1 VFRRS
6 AILVILAGCAAFA
19 PAGPLTVSRVE
30 TIVSPSNRNLRLVPG
45 VGVGDSLDWDGL
57 SRAEARL
64 TDQLVAEGYL
74 SASVETDTMVRGDS
88 LIVRF
93 RVQTGKPARVGGWR
107 IAGDDSVPVEKL
119 LRSLPGRGVRFSR
132 AVADRA
138 AAAIL
143 LVHENNGYPFAVVTP
158 LALVQESGFVYP
170 ALQVAAGPKVE
181 VGFVEFAGKPGTRP
195 ELLERVAGFS
205 RRSYSHTVV
214 AQWRQR
220 LEQSG
225 LVTVDSEAIVRT
237 LGIAA
242 GKVERGNGGVRT
254 WDFPLST
261 FPGQS
266 PSGAY
271 GVRFWVTGR
280 RNNRAGGVA
289 GYSPAD
295 RKLTGLVQIAFHN
308 LFDSGRRLEADWQ
321 SAYTR
326 TSYRL
331 SYTEPWVLGTPIDVT
346 ASARQQTADTTF
358 AQTNLALSAD
368 ARAATWTTV
377 SFETGYD
384 RFTDAQRRASAG
396 VVWAGTGV
404 VLDSRDF
411 PTNPRSGVRLS
422 ALTKVGNRATDSARS
437 DVVTHVEL
445 GLTGVLPLGR
455 SLAWSNSVGLR
466 AVYSAASLTEPE
478 LYRLGGPGT
487 VRGYRED
494 EFVSARL
501 GWFTTEARY
510 LLDRTSSVYPFLD
523 VGVYQGSTGW
533 QVRPGYG
540 VGTKVA
546 TSVGVL
552 GLDYGVAF
560 RDSPLRGKVHL
571 SYDVTF

>member
-1 VFRRS
+1 
-6 AILVILAGCAAFA
+6 VILAGWFSGAL
-19 PAGPLTVSRVE
+19 AGAQTVSPVQA
-30 TIVSPSNRNLRLVPG
+30 
-45 VGVGDSLDWDGL
+45 DSMV
-57 SRAEARL
+57 RA
-64 TDQLVAEGYL
+64 DSF
-74 SASVETDTMVRGDS
+74 SASE
-88 LIVRF
+88 
-93 RVQTGKPARVGGWR
+93 TGKPARVGGWR
-107 IAGDDSVPVEKL
+107 IEGDSVVPEERL
-119 LRSLPGRGVRFSR
+119 LRSLPGRGARFSR
-132 AVADRA
+132 VVVDRA

-143 LVHENNGYPFAVVTP
+143 SVHENSGYPFCVVTP
-158 LALVQESGFVYP
+158 KTLTQESGFVYP
-170 ALQVAAGPKVE
+170 AFRVAAGPKVE
-181 VGFVEFAGKPGTRP
+181 LGFVEFAGKPGTTT

-205 RRSYSHTVV
+205 RRSYSHTFV
-214 AQWRQR
+214 AQCRQR

-225 LVTVDSEAIVRT
+225 LVIVDSEAIVRAT
-237 LGIAA
+237 GKVA
-242 GKVERGNGGVRT
+242 GKSEGENGEK
-254 WDFPLST
+254 
-261 FPGQS
+261 PGQS
-266 PSGAY
+266 QPGEY
-271 GVRFWVTGR
+271 GLRFWVTGR
-280 RNNRAGGVA
+280 RNNRANGVA

-321 SAYTR
+321 SAYAR

-331 SYTEPWVLGTPIDVT
+331 SYTEPWVLGTPLDVT
-346 ASARQQTADTTF
+346 ASARQQTVDTTF
-358 AQTNLALSAD
+358 AQTNLALSAE

-377 SFETGYD
+377 SFQTGYD

-422 ALTKVGNRATDSARS
+422 ALTKVGNRATDSTRS

-445 GLTGVLPLGR
+445 GLTGVMPLGR
-455 SLAWSNSVGLR
+455 SFAWSNSVGLR

-510 LLDRTSSVYPFLD
+510 LLDRASSVYPFLD
-523 VGVYQGSTGW
+523 VGVYQDSSGW

-546 TSVGVL
+546 TLVGVL

-560 RDSPLRGKVHL
+560 RDSPLHGKVHL
-571 SYDVTF
+571 SYDITF